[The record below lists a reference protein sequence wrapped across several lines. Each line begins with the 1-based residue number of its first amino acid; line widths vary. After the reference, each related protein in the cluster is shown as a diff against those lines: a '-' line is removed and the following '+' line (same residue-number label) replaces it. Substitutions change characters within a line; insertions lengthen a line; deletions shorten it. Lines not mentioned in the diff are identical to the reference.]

1 MKVEMSLPD
10 LPDGYEYTG
19 EYRNVTEGEYFL
31 PHLTKK
37 VKLWDDTGYSMAQ
50 YCIIR
55 EKRWRA
61 AEGCDYYT
69 MDSTFVVFDCSEDG
83 HAMDD
88 DRYQTGNYFQTKKQA
103 EEASTKI
110 KQLLE
115 ELHNNGSK

>member
-1 MKVEMSLPD
+1 MKVEMNLPD
-10 LPDGYEYTG
+10 LPNGYEYTG
-19 EYRNVTEGEYFL
+19 EYRFVQKGELYHNCVANGVVEWNTSQTSTL
-31 PHLTKK
+31 
-37 VKLWDDTGYSMAQ
+37 M
-50 YCIIR
+50 YCIVK

-69 MDSTFVVFDCSEDG
+69 MDSTFDVFDCSEDG

-103 EEASTKI
+103 EEASVKI

-115 ELHNNGSK
+115 ELHSNGSK